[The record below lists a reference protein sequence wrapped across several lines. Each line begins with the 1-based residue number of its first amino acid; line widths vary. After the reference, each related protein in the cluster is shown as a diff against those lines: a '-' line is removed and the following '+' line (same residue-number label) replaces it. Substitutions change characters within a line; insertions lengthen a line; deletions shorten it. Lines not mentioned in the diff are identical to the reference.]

1 MPSRPLSPF
10 SCYNGGAMKD
20 NIFYAYL
27 ARMKYINRWAL
38 MRNTNME
45 NLEEHSYRVAV
56 IAHALAVIGNTYFS
70 GQYNGDKIAVAA
82 LFHDC
87 SEIITGDMPTPVK
100 YYNPEI
106 SDAYKR
112 VEAVANNK
120 LLSMLPEEMQPTYE
134 PMLKESDPEVKR
146 LVKAADRLSAYIKCI
161 EESKVGNREFS
172 KAADS
177 VLKSIQDMHIPEA
190 DFFVDNFLPAYGLT
204 LDEME

>member
-1 MPSRPLSPF
+1 
-10 SCYNGGAMKD
+10 MKN

-56 IAHALAVIGNTYFS
+56 IAHALAVIGNTYY
-70 GQYNGDKIAVAA
+70 GKDYNSDKIAVAA

-106 SDAYKR
+106 SDAYRR
-112 VEAVANNK
+112 VELIANNK
-120 LLSMLPEEMQPTYE
+120 LLSMLPQEMQPTYD
-134 PMLKESDPEVKR
+134 PLLKDSDPEIKK
-146 LVKAADRLSAYIKCI
+146 LVKAADRLSAYVKCV

-177 VLKSIQDMHIPEA
+177 ILQSIKDMHMVEV
-190 DFFVDNFLPAYGLT
+190 DYFVDNFLAAYALT
-204 LDEME
+204 LDEMD